1 MAQFDI
7 YPGKG
12 DGCDFLL
19 DLQDNLLDELSTRV
33 VAPLAAEATLGPA
46 MRILNP
52 RLVIDGT
59 PYLLLTHLLAAIP
72 KKSLGQ
78 PGALQGRRRLQRK
91 VPDQRHRIEALYRRR
106 DPVPDRRSRAGSLQ
120 CLKNRR

>member
-7 YPGKG
+7 YPGTREG
-12 DGCDFLL
+12 ADFLL
-19 DLQDNLLDELSTRV
+19 ELQDNLLDDLSTRV

-72 KKSLGQ
+72 KKNLGQ
-78 PGALQGRRRLQRK
+78 PVRNVSSQR
-91 VPDQRHRIEALYRRR
+91 DAIIA
-106 DPVPDRRSRAGSLQ
+106 SLD
-120 CLKNRR
+120 LLFTGV